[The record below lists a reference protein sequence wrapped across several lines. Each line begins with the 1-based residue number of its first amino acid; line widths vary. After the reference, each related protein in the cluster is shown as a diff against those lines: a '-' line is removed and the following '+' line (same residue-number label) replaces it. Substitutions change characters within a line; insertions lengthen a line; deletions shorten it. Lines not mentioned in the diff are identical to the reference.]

1 MAPTAPEGGRWALV
15 GGICSGKSAA
25 AAVMAARGWEIVDA
39 DKVAHEV
46 YAPGTETVDA
56 IREAFGA
63 EMVRSDGSVDR
74 KALGALVFGNPDLLR
89 RLEALVHPATR
100 LLIARRL
107 DEAVA
112 RSGRV
117 VLEMTLL
124 HRWPEMAARLDR
136 VVGVR
141 CPDAIRLARLMSRND
156 LTREQA
162 QARFAAQASQEQI
175 LSPATAIVDNDGTVE
190 DLRRRIEAIPG
201 L

>member
-1 MAPTAPEGGRWALV
+1 MAATAPEGIRWGLV
-15 GGICSGKSAA
+15 GGICSGKSSAA
-25 AAVMAARGWEIVDA
+25 AIMAARGWEVVDA

-46 YAPGTETVDA
+46 YAPGTKTVTA
-56 IREAFGA
+56 IRETFGA
-63 EMVRSDGSVDR
+63 NVVRPDGSVDR
-74 KALGALVFGNPDLLR
+74 KALGALVFGNPDMLR
-89 RLEALVHPATR
+89 QLEALVHPATR
-100 LLIARRL
+100 LLIGKRL

-124 HRWPEMAARLDR
+124 HRWPEMIAGL
-136 VVGVR
+136 VEVIGVR
-141 CPDAIRLARLMSRND
+141 CPDSIRLARLMSRND
-156 LTREQA
+156 LTRQQA

-201 L
+201 V